1 MTVTARS
8 EPAHRRAEPGSRL
21 QFLSGVGPQR
31 ALLFERLE
39 LTTVEQLLRH
49 YPRTWLDAR
58 RFVKIAELTPG
69 QLLTVRGTVQ
79 HAALLRTRAGRTDFS
94 VTLNDG
100 SGTLGCYFFGQPFLS
115 RTLKPGV
122 EVVVSGEIDALER
135 RMLNPM
141 HEVLEG
147 DVAELLHVGRL
158 VPVHALT
165 KGLSAKLMRRAMRSA
180 LEDCADRVRDP
191 VPEDVAKA
199 QGFGSLGEAL
209 RAIHFPG
216 SDAERAEA
224 RRRLAFE
231 ELFLLQTVLEM
242 RRHLVES
249 GGRGRAHRGGGAL
262 AARARAALP
271 WELTAD
277 QATAF
282 GEIAADLARDAPM
295 HRMLLGDVG
304 SGKTAVA
311 FLAALQ
317 VIEAGHQVAFMV
329 PTEILARQHGVT
341 LARLAESVQVP
352 VAVVT
357 GSTSAAERR
366 ALQARLDAGEP
377 MLVAGTHAL
386 LEDKVSFPDLG
397 LAIVDEQHRFGVKQ
411 RATLARKGVIPDLLV
426 LTATPIPRSLAL
438 ALFGDLDVSRLRER
452 PAGRGRLVT
461 RVTGEEKF
469 PQVIDYMADEL
480 AAGHQAYVVLPAIE
494 EGGRPDVRAAEAEF
508 RRLGAQPRLK
518 PYRLE
523 LLHGRLKSEE
533 KRAAMEAFAS
543 GAASVLVTT
552 TVIEVGIDVP
562 NATLMVVENAE
573 RFGLSQLHQLRGRVG
588 RGADR
593 SVCVLVSGPALTAN
607 GRARLAVLA
616 RTNDGFEIAEED
628 LRLRGPGEMWG
639 TAQSGL
645 PRLRLADLVLDQ
657 DLLELAQASARGVLS
672 EDVELGLPAHAPLRA
687 ALLAQYAAALEMLLS
702 G

>member
-1 MTVTARS
+1 MTVTART
-8 EPAHRRAEPGSRL
+8 PAEHRSAEPGSRL
-21 QFLSGVGPQR
+21 QFLPGVGPQR

-58 RFVKIAELTPG
+58 RFVRIADLVPG
-69 QLLTVRGTVQ
+69 ELLTVRGTVK

-94 VTLNDG
+94 ITLNDG

-165 KGLSAKLMRRAMRSA
+165 KGLSAKLMRRAMRAA
-180 LEDCADRVRDP
+180 LEDCADRVSDP
-191 VPEDVAKA
+191 IPQAVVKA
-199 QGFGSLGEAL
+199 QGFSSLGAAL
-209 RAIHFPG
+209 RAIHFPE
-216 SDAERAEA
+216 SDDQRAEA

-249 GGRGRAHRGGGAL
+249 AGRGRAHAIGAL
-262 AARARAALP
+262 PARARAALP
-271 WELTAD
+271 WALTGD
-277 QATAF
+277 QQTALD
-282 GEIAADLARDAPM
+282 EISADLARDSPM

-304 SGKTAVA
+304 SGKTVVA

-317 VIEAGHQVAFMV
+317 VIEAGHQVAFMA
-329 PTEILARQHGVT
+329 PTEILARQHGTT
-341 LARLAESVQVP
+341 LSRLAESVGVP

-357 GSTSAAERR
+357 GTTTAGERR

-377 MLVAGTHAL
+377 ILVAGTHAL
-386 LEDKVSFPDLG
+386 LEDKLSFPDLG
-397 LAIVDEQHRFGVKQ
+397 LAIVDEQHRFGVAQ
-411 RATLARKGVIPDLLV
+411 RAALAKKGTIPDLLV
-426 LTATPIPRSLAL
+426 LTATPIPRTLAL
-438 ALFGDLDVSRLRER
+438 AFYGDLDMSRLHER

-469 PQVIDYMADEL
+469 PQVIDFMADEL

-508 RRLGAQPRLK
+508 RRLRAQPRLK
-518 PYRLE
+518 PFRIE
-523 LLHGRLKSEE
+523 LLHGRLKTEE
-533 KRAAMEAFAS
+533 KRAAMEAFVSGEAS
-543 GAASVLVTT
+543 ALVTT

-562 NATLMVVENAE
+562 KATLMVVENAE

-593 SVCVLVSGPALTAN
+593 SVCVLVAGPALNAN

-628 LRLRGPGEMWG
+628 LRLRGEGELVG

-645 PRLRLADLVLDQ
+645 PRLRLADLALDHE
-657 DLLELAQASARGVLS
+657 LLELARASARSVLAGDPDLTRP
-672 EDVELGLPAHAPLRA
+672 EHAPLRG
-687 ALLAQYAAALEMLLS
+687 ALRAQYGAALEMLLS